1 LRRGTLDFLNEH
13 RDRTAGF
20 SPSDSPG
27 DVARRIGSVALSLED
42 KRKKLKEH
50 PGRLQAVAG
59 KATAT
64 LELLDEVD
72 AELAKATELKSLRE
86 VLDRR
91 WDSLQAELGALF
103 ESVSLGLTAEA
114 LSHEIHNIADGLAK
128 RSAVLLRQLQSGEVR
143 KATMVSYVEH
153 VRSSVAGMRKQLAHL
168 SPSLKYL
175 REQREPI
182 DLAAFLKE
190 LAAFHNDRLE
200 NRGITVEVLVS
211 AKGTPHLSINRGKL
225 TQVFDNLILNSD
237 YWLREAI
244 RMEHIKSG
252 VISLTVEGPVVRL
265 TDNGLGID
273 PIVEETL
280 FDPFVTMKERREGRG
295 LGLFVVRQL
304 LDSEACTAVLL
315 LERNAFSRRYIFELD
330 FTGALCE

>member
-1 LRRGTLDFLNEH
+1 
-13 RDRTAGF
+13 
-20 SPSDSPG
+20 
-27 DVARRIGSVALSLED
+27 
-42 KRKKLKEH
+42 
-50 PGRLQAVAG
+50 LQAVAG